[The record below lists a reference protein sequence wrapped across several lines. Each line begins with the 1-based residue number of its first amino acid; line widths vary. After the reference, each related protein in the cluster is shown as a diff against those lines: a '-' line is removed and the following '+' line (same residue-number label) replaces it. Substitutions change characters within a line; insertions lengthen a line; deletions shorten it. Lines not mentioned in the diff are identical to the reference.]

1 MQIVTCLNFSPTR
14 EKHPSVNDEDSRS
27 CPAALVTSSAMPV
40 PAAATPGDG
49 AAGASS
55 PPYAVTPIDHDYVKR
70 KRQQQRHRQ
79 GRELQQQDGTV
90 PGPE

>member
-1 MQIVTCLNFSPTR
+1 MTHLIFSLSR

-27 CPAALVTSSAMPV
+27 CPAALVTSSVTSV
-40 PAAATPGDG
+40 PAAATPLLGDG

-55 PPYAVTPIDHDYVKR
+55 PPYAVTPVDHDYVKR
-70 KRQQQRHRQ
+70 KSQQQRHRQ
-79 GRELQQQDGTV
+79 GQELQQQDGTV